1 MLSAAVLVPIAVL
14 SVWFGGPAFLI
25 VVAMASAL
33 LSGEWAKMS
42 APRSSGRAALV
53 MTAAVIVALAPA
65 ASAHFAL
72 AWLLVAA
79 GAVVCAVLSA
89 LRHNDDRPIDEAF
102 GVLYI
107 GAPAIALVWLR
118 SGAPGRPFALLL
130 LASAWAADIAAFGA
144 GNVLG
149 GVKLWPKISPNKTWS
164 GFLAG
169 LLAAVAAA
177 EAVAI
182 SPAGHGGPSA
192 QSAWIV
198 GLVVGLATMAGD
210 LWESMLKRRFGVKD
224 SGDLIP
230 GHGGLLDRVDGLMF
244 AILALAGVRLLA
256 LYSRVDGVG
265 RGIDARFARTGDRF
279 RRRLGAREVSGGRTK
294 RRALGGAGAAMA
306 PRTHGDR

>member
-1 MLSAAVLVPIAVL
+1 MAGPKLMMSLPPARRFDWSNLRLRVLSAAVLVPIAVL
-14 SVWFGGPAFLI
+14 SVWFGRAPFLI

-65 ASAHFAL
+65 ASAHFGL
-72 AWLLVAA
+72 AWILVAVC
-79 GAVVCAVLSA
+79 AVVCAVLSA
-89 LRHNDDRPIDEAF
+89 LRRNDDRPVDEAF

-118 SGAPGRPFALLL
+118 SGDPGRAYAMVL

-144 GNVLG
+144 GNLLG
-149 GVKLWPKISPNKTWS
+149 GAKLWPTISPNKTWS
-164 GFLAG
+164 GFIAG
-169 LLAAVAAA
+169 LAAAVAAA
-177 EAVAI
+177 EAVAL

-192 QSAWIV
+192 SAAWLF
-198 GLVVGLATMAGD
+198 GLVIGLATMAGD

-244 AILALAGVRLLA
+244 AILALAGVRLL
-256 LYSRVDGVG
+256 VH
-265 RGIDARFARTGDRF
+265 F
-279 RRRLGAREVSGGRTK
+279 GAF
-294 RRALGGAGAAMA
+294 
-306 PRTHGDR
+306 PR

>member
-1 MLSAAVLVPIAVL
+1 MAAPKSMTSLPPARRFDWSNLRLRVLSAAVLAPIAVL
-14 SVWFGGPAFLI
+14 SAWVGGPAFLI
-25 VVAMASAL
+25 VVAMATAL

-42 APRSSGRAALV
+42 APRSSGRAALA
-53 MTAAVIVALAPA
+53 MTAAVIVALTPA
-65 ASAHFAL
+65 SSAHFGWAWVL
-72 AWLLVAA
+72 AVA
-79 GAVVCAVLSA
+79 GALVCALLSA
-89 LRHNDDRPIDEAF
+89 LRRNDDRPIDEAF

-118 SGAPGRPFALLL
+118 SGAPGRAYAMAL

-144 GNVLG
+144 GNLLG

-164 GFLAG
+164 GFIAG
-169 LLAAVAAA
+169 LAAAVAAA

-182 SPAGHGGPSA
+182 SPAGQGGPSA
-192 QSAWIV
+192 PTAWLV

-244 AILALAGVRLLA
+244 ATLALAGVRML
-256 LYSRVDGVG
+256 VH
-265 RGIDARFARTGDRF
+265 F
-279 RRRLGAREVSGGRTK
+279 GAF
-294 RRALGGAGAAMA
+294 
-306 PRTHGDR
+306 PR